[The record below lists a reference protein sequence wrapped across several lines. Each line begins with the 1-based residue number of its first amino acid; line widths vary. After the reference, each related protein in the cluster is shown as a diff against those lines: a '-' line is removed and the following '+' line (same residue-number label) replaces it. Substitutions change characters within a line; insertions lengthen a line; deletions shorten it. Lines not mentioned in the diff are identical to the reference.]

1 MLVRHEFARFIWIFL
16 LVAVASLAFGAG
28 RAEAKTGLAS
38 WYGQELAGS
47 PTASGEP
54 FDPYGYT
61 AAHKTLPLGT
71 ELAVRYGGRS
81 VTVTVND
88 RGPYGGGR
96 DLDLSQGAAEAI
108 GLTRA
113 GVDYVEYSQVGAGG
127 YDGRNYSYSGRGN
140 GGRNYGHGGRG
151 YGGKAYGHGGRGYG
165 GRDHAKD
172 RSYRVNRGYGGRDH
186 AKDRSYRVDRTSYDA
201 GGGGGNGAY
210 VVQRGDTLSG
220 VAADLGVSVNYLANA
235 NAIADPDV
243 LYVGQTIYY

>member
-1 MLVRHEFARFIWIFL
+1 VLVRHEFARFIWIFL
-16 LVAVASLAFGAG
+16 LVAVASLVFSAG
-28 RAEAKTGLAS
+28 RAEARTGLAS

-61 AAHKTLPLGT
+61 AAHKSLPLGT

-235 NAIADPDV
+235 NALADPDV
-243 LYVGQTIYY
+243 LYVGQTLYY